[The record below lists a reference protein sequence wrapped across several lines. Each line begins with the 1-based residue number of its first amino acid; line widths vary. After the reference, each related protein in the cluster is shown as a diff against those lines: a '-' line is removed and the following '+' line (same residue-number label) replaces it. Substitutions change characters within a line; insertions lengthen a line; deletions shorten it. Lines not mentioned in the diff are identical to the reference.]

1 LALEYITKAIEHTPT
16 LHELYLVKAK
26 VLKNQKEFVKAAEVT
41 DYVRK
46 LDLADRYLNNKAVKY
61 SLQAH

>member
-1 LALEYITKAIEHTPT
+1 MALEYIQKAIEHTPT

-26 VLKNQKEFVKAAEVT
+26 VLKRRKEFVKAAEVV

-61 SLQAH
+61 SL